1 MISKI
6 IEESKIQQAKKLVE
20 KHDKIVIVT
29 HVSPDGDAIGSS
41 LGLFHYLQVC
51 DKDVS
56 LVIPDNYPQFLG
68 WMTGSKDII
77 DYSKYK
83 EEADRLIGQ
92 AELIFC
98 LDFNDLKRLG
108 EMEAAVV
115 NSKAAKVMID
125 HHPHPADFCNVTISY
140 PQICSTGELIF
151 RFICRMGQF
160 GKINLPCAEA
170 IFVAMMTDT
179 GAFTYN
185 SESPE
190 IYIIVAELIK
200 LGVKKDTIYQKVFH
214 TNTISRMKLM
224 GYAMSEKLNI
234 YPQFQVATIALTL
247 DELKRFESTK
257 GDTEGLV
264 NMPLSIAG
272 IRCSVFFRQES
283 ERIKLSFR
291 SKGDLAVNRI
301 AGDYFSGGGHKNAA
315 GGEFYGTME
324 EAIAL
329 LEKVMPHYLALSHQ

>member
-6 IEESKIQQAKKLVE
+6 IDESKIQQAKKLVE

-29 HVSPDGDAIGSS
+29 HVSPDGDAVGSS
-41 LGLFHYLQVC
+41 LGLFHFLQAS
-51 DKDVS
+51 DKDVA
-56 LVIPDNYPQFLG
+56 LVVPNEYPQFLG

-83 EEADRLIGQ
+83 ADADQIISQ
-92 AELIFC
+92 TELIFC

-108 EMEAAVV
+108 DLEGAVTH
-115 NSKAAKVMID
+115 SKAKKIMID
-125 HHPHPADFCNVTISY
+125 HHPHPGDFCDVTISY

-160 GKINLPCAEA
+160 GKINLAGAEA

-214 TNTISRMKLM
+214 TNTVNRMKLM
-224 GYAMSEKLNI
+224 GFAMSEKLNV
-234 YPQFQVATIALTL
+234 YPQFQAATIVLTL
-247 DELKRFESTK
+247 EELKRFESTK

-264 NMPLSIAG
+264 NMPLSIVG
-272 IRCSVFFRQES
+272 IKCSVFFRQES
-283 ERIKLSFR
+283 EKIKLSFR

-324 EAIAL
+324 EAVAL
-329 LEKVMPHYLALSHQ
+329 LEKVMPHYLALSH

>member
-6 IEESKIQQAKKLVE
+6 IDESKIQQAKKLVE
-20 KHDKIVIVT
+20 KYDKIVIVT

-41 LGLFHYLQVC
+41 LGLFHFLQEC
-51 DKDVS
+51 EKEVS
-56 LVIPDNYPQFLG
+56 LIVPNEFPQFLD

-83 EEADRLIGQ
+83 ADADAVIGR

-108 EMEAAVV
+108 ELEGAITH
-115 NSKAAKVMID
+115 SKAKKVMID
-125 HHPHPADFCNVTISY
+125 HHPHPADFCDVTISY

-170 IFVAMMTDT
+170 IYVAMMTDT

-200 LGVKKDTIYQKVFH
+200 LGVKKDLIYQKVFH
-214 TNTISRMKLM
+214 TNTVNRMKLM
-224 GYAMSEKLNI
+224 GYAMSEKLHV
-234 YPQFQVATIALTL
+234 YPQFQAATIVLTQ

-264 NMPLSIAG
+264 NMPLSITG
-272 IRCSVFFRQES
+272 IKCSVFFRQEA

-291 SKGDLAVNRI
+291 SKGELAVNRI

-324 EAIAL
+324 EAVAL
-329 LEKVMPHYLALSHQ
+329 LEKVMPHYLALSH